1 MATARTIKHVNPV
14 GGGWFSPPSSA
25 TNIYRQNRDV
35 ELHFG
40 PVILRR
46 LTPDDI
52 PALYEAARPEEVW
65 RLLRTP
71 FGRTEADMAEWV
83 NAALKSTDSEAYVIV
98 HEEEVVGSTRF
109 YGISEEN
116 RSAAIG
122 HTFHHPKV
130 WRSSVNTSAKIALLD
145 HAFNDRE
152 WNRIQFDVDERNQ
165 RSQNAVLRLGAQKE
179 GILRRNLIN
188 WDGYIRNTVVFSILA
203 EEWPENRARLVSY
216 SLHNSV
222 ESR

>member
-1 MATARTIKHVNPV
+1 M
-14 GGGWFSPPSSA
+14 
-25 TNIYRQNRDV
+25 
-35 ELHFG
+35 ELSFG

-52 PALYEAARPEEVW
+52 PALFEAAQPEEVW

-71 FGRTEADMAEWV
+71 FGRSEADMAEWV
-83 NAALKSTDSEAYVIV
+83 TAALTAKDSEAYVIL
-98 HEEEVVGSTRF
+98 HDGQIVGSTRF
-109 YGISEEN
+109 YAISEEN

-122 HTFHHPKV
+122 HTFHHPRV
-130 WRSSVNTSAKIALLD
+130 WRTAVNTHAKIALLD
-145 HAFNDRE
+145 HAFNDRK
-152 WNRIQFDVDERNQ
+152 WNRVQFDVDERNE
-165 RSQNAVLRLGAQKE
+165 RSQNAVLRLGAKKE

-188 WDGYIRNTVVFSILA
+188 WDGYVRNTVVFSILA

>member
-1 MATARTIKHVNPV
+1 
-14 GGGWFSPPSSA
+14 
-25 TNIYRQNRDV
+25 V

-71 FGRTEADMAEWV
+71 FGRSEADMSEWV
-83 NAALKSTDSEAYVIV
+83 AAALAAKDSEAFVIL
-98 HEEEVVGSTRF
+98 HERQIVGSTRF
-109 YGISEEN
+109 YAISEEN

-122 HTFHHPKV
+122 HTFHHPRV
-130 WRSSVNTSAKIALLD
+130 WRTGVNTLAKIALLD
-145 HAFNDRE
+145 HAFNDRK
-152 WNRIQFDVDERNQ
+152 WIRVQFDVDERNE
-165 RSQNAVLRLGAQKE
+165 RSQNAVLRLGAKQE
-179 GILRRNLIN
+179 GILRRNLVN
-188 WDGYIRNTVVFSILA
+188 WDGYVRNTVVFSILA